1 MNFISGSQGHENATT
16 CFMAQRMDPHI
27 DLSCCK
33 WKICAGWEFIQNC
46 DGKLKAQIREQ
57 ILVPDLYVLTVE
69 SATYKK
75 RLKREKKIPPPKK
88 KKN

>member
-1 MNFISGSQGHENATT
+1 
-16 CFMAQRMDPHI
+16 MAQRKDPHI

-33 WKICAGWEFIQNC
+33 WKICESGWEFIQNC

-57 ILVPDLYVLTVE
+57 ILVLDLYVLTVE

-75 RLKREKKIPPPKK
+75 RLKREKKNSLPPQKK
-88 KKN
+88 IKYLRQLFSADATM